1 MNSGCITAPI
11 ISCKIPEVVSD
22 GCSRNASCIQYG
34 VVGRIHDLL
43 SVGNWLCPMID
54 LDKFGPSVL
63 RGLVSLHISSD
74 IFVVLHPRCLTGNAS
89 GDASSSPFLVN
100 KMLLSGLCLGLWI
113 GVIHG
118 RYAWGLELW
127 SERKKGIF
135 HVVLVSLGYGTA
147 AMLGSIGSLMTRGE
161 TVGDLIGIW
170 PHLESAPSLS
180 FGISVTLAM
189 LSLIALL
196 VVIFIQPK
204 SEKMSH

>member
-1 MNSGCITAPI
+1 MVAAATLHAFST
-11 ISCKIPEVVSD
+11 ELL
-22 GCSRNASCIQYG
+22 
-34 VVGRIHDLL
+34 VGSMTF
-43 SVGNWLCPMID
+43 SVLATVLCFGESIM
-54 LDKFGPSVL
+54 DKFGPSVL
-63 RGLVSLHISSD
+63 RGLDFAAYLSAIFSLCCIP
-74 IFVVLHPRCLTGNAS
+74 VVALTGNAS

-118 RYAWGLELW
+118 RYAWGSELW
-127 SERKKGIF
+127 SDRKKGIF
-135 HVVLVSLGYGTA
+135 HVVLVGLGYGTA

>member
-1 MNSGCITAPI
+1 MVAAATLHAFST
-11 ISCKIPEVVSD
+11 ELL
-22 GCSRNASCIQYG
+22 
-34 VVGRIHDLL
+34 VGSMTF
-43 SVGNWLCPMID
+43 SVLATVLCLGESIME
-54 LDKFGPSVL
+54 KFGPSVL
-63 RGLVSLHISSD
+63 RGLDFAAYLSAIFSLCCIPL
-74 IFVVLHPRCLTGNAS
+74 VALTGNAS

-100 KMLLSGLCLGLWI
+100 KMLLSGLCLGLWV

-118 RYAWGLELW
+118 RYTWGSELW
-127 SERKKGIF
+127 SDRKKGIF
-135 HVVLVSLGYGTA
+135 HVVLVGLGYGTA

>member
-1 MNSGCITAPI
+1 MVAAATLHAFST
-11 ISCKIPEVVSD
+11 ELL
-22 GCSRNASCIQYG
+22 
-34 VVGRIHDLL
+34 VGSMTF
-43 SVGNWLCPMID
+43 SVLATILCLGESMMK
-54 LDKFGPSVL
+54 KFGENML
-63 RGLVSLHISSD
+63 RGLDFAAYLSAIFSLCCIP
-74 IFVVLHPRCLTGNAS
+74 IVALTGNAA
-89 GDASSSPFLVN
+89 GDVESSPFLVN

-118 RYAWGLELW
+118 RYAWGPELW